1 MLLPHSVSPWQI
13 LILSDNYYLNLG
25 LKHLICQQMSPR
37 PDIIW
42 LKTTG
47 AESLSRLRELVLEPN
62 PQKKWIAFADRQQV
76 GSLRLFLPH
85 TNVCLLPA
93 DLNLTQLARRLKAPV
108 FSHIPPRETPL
119 TPTELRVC
127 SLFIKGFSV
136 GGIARILRK
145 SPKTIHTHK
154 RNAMD
159 KFHSHTLADF
169 HRKISL
175 MPQEAFVPDAIIA

>member
-1 MLLPHSVSPWQI
+1 MLTPHSLSPWQI

-25 LKHLICQQMSPR
+25 LRHLICEQMSPR

-42 LKTTG
+42 VKAAGT
-47 AESLSRLRELVLEPN
+47 ESLSRLREQVLEPN
-62 PQKKWIAFADRQQV
+62 PQKKWIAFADRHALE
-76 GSLRLFLPH
+76 SFRLFLPH
-85 TNVCLLPA
+85 TNVCLLPS
-93 DLNLTQLARRLKAPV
+93 DLTLTQLARRLKAPV
-108 FSHIPPRETPL
+108 FSHIAPREVPL

-136 GGIARILRK
+136 GGIARIMRK

-159 KFHSHTLADF
+159 KFHSQTLADF

-175 MPQEAFVPDAIIA
+175 MPAGTFCS

>member
-13 LILSDNYYLNLG
+13 LILSDNYYLSLG

-42 LKTTG
+42 LKTAG
-47 AESLSRLRELVLEPN
+47 IDSLSHLRERVLEPN
-62 PQKKWIAFADRQQV
+62 PQSKWIAFADRQQIE
-76 GSLRLFLPH
+76 SFRLFLPH
-85 TNVCLLPA
+85 KNICLLPA
-93 DLNLTQLARRLKAPV
+93 DLTLTQLARRLKAPV
-108 FSHIPPRETPL
+108 FSHIPLRETPL

-136 GGIARILRK
+136 GGIARIMRK

-175 MPQEAFVPDAIIA
+175 MPLETFQP

>member
-175 MPQEAFVPDAIIA
+175 MPQETFCP

>member
-1 MLLPHSVSPWQI
+1 MLSITSPSPYQI

-25 LKHLICQQMSPR
+25 LKHLIYQQMSPR

-42 LKTTG
+42 LKTAG
-47 AESLSRLRELVLEPN
+47 AESLARLRETVLKPN
-62 PQKKWIAFADRQQV
+62 PQKKWIVFADRGQIE
-76 GSLRLFLPH
+76 SFRLFLPSV
-85 TNVCLLPA
+85 NVCLLPS
-93 DLNLTQLARRLKAPV
+93 DLSLTQIARRLKVPD
-108 FSHIPPRETPL
+108 FSHIPPRKMPL
-119 TPTELRVC
+119 TPSELRVC

-159 KFHSHTLADF
+159 KFHSQNLADF

-175 MPQEAFVPDAIIA
+175 MPEGTFCP